1 MSSPLQAKDLEYW
14 SPAPLPEGDAGK
26 NAAAPANLKE
36 PEAVDLEV
44 SSDSS
49 VGGDSDVEVIG
60 DTVPLRRDGRG
71 GGKLLTPDFGKSDVI

>member
-1 MSSPLQAKDLEYW
+1 MGCNELEMSSVLQAKVLEYW

-36 PEAVDLEV
+36 PEAADLEV

-49 VGGDSDVEVIG
+49 VGGESDVEVIG
-60 DTVPLRRDGRG
+60 GSAPPTRLRRC
-71 GGKLLTPDFGKSDVI
+71 